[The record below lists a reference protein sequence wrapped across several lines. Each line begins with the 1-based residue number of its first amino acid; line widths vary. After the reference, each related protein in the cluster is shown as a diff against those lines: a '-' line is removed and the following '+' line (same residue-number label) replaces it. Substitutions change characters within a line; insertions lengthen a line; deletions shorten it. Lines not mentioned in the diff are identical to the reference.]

1 MSEPERAEKIRTKKA
16 RPSGRFPETLP
27 LIPYRVLRYSV
38 NQAHTAGAAGN
49 FSHRRRILSLRYK
62 CRRLKG
68 TIRKRRGKIRRTLRK
83 TVLISAHTVRQRSAR
98 HGASARKRN
107 GEAFSG
113 TMRKYTASAGSNP
126 HEMSILVSESAE
138 PQTGER
144 YVNGETPPS
153 VTRTAV
159 NAPEIRCETHSNGI
173 GFFSIQSKTPETYF
187 FFPAF
192 SFF

>member
-1 MSEPERAEKIRTKKA
+1 MRKKHPYKKTEPPGAFLRNASA
-16 RPSGRFPETLP
+16 DPVWYF
-27 LIPYRVLRYSV
+27 LRYSV
-38 NQAHTAGAAGN
+38 HPAHTAGATGN

-62 CRRLKG
+62 CRRLNG
-68 TIRKRRGKIRRTLRK
+68 AIRKRRGTIRRTLRK
-83 TVLISAHTVRQRSAR
+83 TVQISQRTVRQRSAR

-113 TMRKYTASAGSNP
+113 TIRKFTSSAESNP
-126 HEMSILVSESAE
+126 HEMSILVSESAG
-138 PQTGER
+138 PQTGEK
-144 YVNGETPPS
+144 YVKGETPLPL
-153 VTRTAV
+153 TRIAV
-159 NAPEIRCETHSNGI
+159 KAPEIRCATHSYVI